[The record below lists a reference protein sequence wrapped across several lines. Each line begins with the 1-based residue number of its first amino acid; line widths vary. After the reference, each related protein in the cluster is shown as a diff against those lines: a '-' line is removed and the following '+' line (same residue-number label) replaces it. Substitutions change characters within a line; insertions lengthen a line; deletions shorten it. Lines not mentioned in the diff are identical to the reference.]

1 MYVLNGL
8 TCCCARAL
16 SQLAE
21 SVDYGPPSLFYQFRP
36 LHAHSCELDD
46 NRVEYLMRMPPPP
59 SPSPLLPLLLPLLLL
74 LCCVAILLLAGL
86 RY

>member
-36 LHAHSCELDD
+36 LHAHSCELD

-74 LCCVAILLLAGL
+74 CCVAILLRAGL

>member
-21 SVDYGPPSLFYQFRP
+21 SVDYGPPSLFDQFRP
-36 LHAHSCELDD
+36 LHAHSCEYD
-46 NRVEYLMRMPPPP
+46 NRVEYLMRMPPP

-74 LCCVAILLLAGL
+74 LCCVAILLLASL